1 MSIHTFTPT
10 KGTVVLAENLLPIY
24 RRLKRIKDDGAYDGF
39 NNLPEGALAYCD
51 EENFFKVSV
60 HDVFYAVSSYYQNSF
75 AKALD
80 ELGEELPICTH
91 YHNCITARG
100 IDGGTKYFTNT
111 QAALAANYKFSFTY
125 NSYCHA
131 DDKERLYG
139 SETQFSY
146 HTSQSLSD
154 EQRAHLPKFHDEND
168 EFLVGLEV
176 EKTDRN
182 LRDEGLAWEI
192 AEKSGWVRER
202 DGSLGDGGYELV
214 SPILPLFDAAR
225 IEKSIAPVAKYING
239 RADSSCGG
247 HINLS
252 RKSVPQS
259 RDLLE
264 SFKQFAPVLY
274 ALYPHRLDN
283 NFCKVKQWGN
293 YFRDCEKYQ
302 AFNFK
307 GRGIVEIRLFG
318 KVKNVDTLRWRLQLL
333 RLLLPVSGTQK
344 NLNQIAQQI
353 GCIES
358 KLYKHLAEQYSHAQ
372 IGAKLVEIDKFA
384 KKYGTHRNG
393 LSDSVKNRINVTM
406 GYDVFTI
413 NAAPTVAIDTEN
425 AD

>member
-1 MSIHTFTPT
+1 MSTNVFTPT
-10 KGTVVLAENLLPIY
+10 KGTVILAENLLPLY
-24 RRLKRIKDDGAYDGF
+24 PHLRRVKDDAAYDDYT
-39 NNLPEGALAYCD
+39 NLPEGALAYCD
-51 EENFFKVSV
+51 EENFFKISI
-60 HDVFYAVSSYYQNSF
+60 HDIFYAVSNYYAHTF
-75 AKALD
+75 AKAID
-80 ELGEELPICTH
+80 ELGGEIPITNA
-91 YHNCITARG
+91 YHNCIVATNSVG
-100 IDGGTKYFTNT
+100 KPQYFTNAK
-111 QAALAANYKFSFTY
+111 AALANNYKFSFRY
-125 NSYCHA
+125 NIYCHA

-139 SETQFSY
+139 NQTQFSY
-146 HTSQSLSD
+146 HTSQSLNS
-154 EQRAHLPKFHDEND
+154 EQRAHLPKFHDEDD

-176 EKTDRN
+176 EKTDSS
-182 LRDEGLAWEI
+182 LRDDGLAWEI

-202 DGSLGDGGYELV
+202 DGSLGTGGYELV

-225 IEKSIAPVAKYING
+225 IEQSIAPVAKYING
-239 RADSSCGG
+239 NADSSCGG
-247 HINLS
+247 HINIS
-252 RKSVPQS
+252 RKSVTES

-264 SFKQFAPVLY
+264 SFKHFAPVLY

-283 NFCKVKQWGN
+283 NYCRAKQWSS

-307 GRGIVEIRLFG
+307 MHGIVEIRLFG
-318 KVKNVDTLRWRLQLL
+318 KIKNVDTLRWRLQLL

-358 KLYKHLAEQYSHAQ
+358 KLYKHLAAQYSHAQ
-372 IGAKLVEIDKFA
+372 IGAKLVEIDKYA
-384 KKYGTHRNG
+384 KRYGTHKNG

-413 NAAPTVAIDTEN
+413 NVAPLVAIDTEN